1 VGQPSPISSDFA
13 LFWLRHDPN
22 QTVPPFNFAPESS
35 YDEGAV
41 NWAFQLASGQILERS
56 MAMN

>member
-1 VGQPSPISSDFA
+1 MDINSFEQATRPLGLNRKTSLFA
-13 LFWLRHDPN
+13 
-22 QTVPPFNFAPESS
+22 S